1 MNTLRPPAPGPRWQ
15 TDDVGRNIDIS
26 IFGNPGDMGRRFAAD
41 LANAR
46 SASVAVA
53 FAKQSALRE
62 VDLDAWCG
70 NGGKLKLVAGTDF
83 AITELDLV
91 RRLDAHESASCHVYN
106 SLGRQTFHPKL
117 YVLDGGMSRVVYVT
131 SANLTRGA
139 MRSNV
144 EASVRLEGPADA
156 PQVVQAT
163 DLFRSYFESEF
174 STPLTPEF
182 AARYDELQRARQEAL
197 RGTRG
202 AEEALLGASRM
213 LLAQHR
219 GTAARQRHLLIVTPE
234 YYKVCVR
241 NGVWGRRKEQQIRSY
256 APGDLFFFYV
266 TKGRGVPMIGMFTG
280 PPWYD
285 TTPLWE
291 DHGGTPGFPWRIR
304 FEILG
309 KLDSGID
316 ARRVLEPLRVNPRP
330 GWISGYAAKSR
341 VLPPHEFEALRR
353 AFEDEYRAE
362 IKLPALLP

>member
-1 MNTLRPPAPGPRWQ
+1 M
-15 TDDVGRNIDIS
+15 VGELDIS
-26 IFGNPGDMGRRFAAD
+26 LFGSPGDMGRCLAAD
-41 LANAR
+41 LASAR
-46 SASVAVA
+46 SAAVAVA
-53 FAKQSALRE
+53 FAKQSALSE
-62 VDLDAWCG
+62 VDLDAWCRD
-70 NGGKLKLVAGTDF
+70 GGTLKLVAGTDF

-106 SLGRQTFHPKL
+106 GLGRQTFHPKL
-117 YVLDGGMSRVVYVT
+117 YVLDGPRSRVAYVT

-156 PQVVQAT
+156 PELVQAD

-202 AEEALLGASRM
+202 AEDAFLAASYL

-219 GTAARQRHLLIVTPE
+219 GSAAHQRHLLVVTPD
-234 YYKVCVR
+234 YYKVCMR
-241 NGVWGRRKEQQIRSY
+241 AGLWGRRQENQIRDYS
-256 APGDLFFFYV
+256 AGDLFAFYV

-280 PPWYD
+280 PPWLD
-285 TTPLWE
+285 TKPLWN
-291 DHGGTPGFPWRIR
+291 DLGGVPEFPWRIR
-304 FEILG
+304 FAVLG

-316 ARRVLEPLRVNPRP
+316 LKRVIEPLLVNPKK
-330 GWISGYAAKSR
+330 GWLGGYVAGSHT
-341 VLPPHEFEALRR
+341 LPPQHFDALRR
-353 AFEDEYRAE
+353 AFEVEYRAE
-362 IKLPALLP
+362 IKLPALP